1 MRTVPTAPPRV
12 LLAVN
17 VYSGYQ
23 RRIVRGVLDF
33 DARHNRRWRF
43 LFDPRPRAET
53 ADLLREFGDADGV
66 VLHGPLRSGDVRRL
80 TRAFRRRGVPVVFA
94 GHEVAGLPCACP
106 DEAAVGRMALEHLR
120 GKGFA
125 RFAFFGPAWA
135 DHAVF
140 GARYDG
146 LVRAAAAAGL
156 EGEVPRSP
164 AGATEPDRRGRAA
177 LARWVA
183 TLPTPIGLF
192 CGNIDYARRAVGALA
207 EAGVDVPTRA
217 GVLGVDPDDLFCD
230 MVHPPLSTIDHGMRR
245 VGYEA
250 ARLLDR
256 LLRGEPVPD
265 RPVVVPPAGVEQRQ
279 STDTLAVEDEDV
291 AAVLRAIDARLEEE
305 AIGARDLIEAAAVGR
320 RSLEQRFRRAV
331 GRGVQE
337 ELVRRRIERA
347 KGLLAEA
354 GPFGPMKLPE
364 VAARCGFANAAR
376 LSEAF
381 VRVAGVRPG
390 RWRQSVSG

>member
-1 MRTVPTAPPRV
+1 MPAPPRV
-12 LLAVN
+12 LLAVD
-17 VYSGYQ
+17 VFAGYQ
-23 RRIVRGVLDF
+23 RRIVRGVLDYE
-33 DARHNRRWRF
+33 ARHRRGWRF
-43 LFDPRPRAET
+43 LFDPRPA
-53 ADLLREFGDADGV
+53 ADAGERLGRYGDADAV
-66 VLHGPLRSGDVRRL
+66 VLHGPHQTREAGRL
-80 TRAFRRRGVPVVFA
+80 VGRFRRRGVPVVFA
-94 GHEVAGLPCACP
+94 GHAVEGLPCACP
-106 DEAAVGRMALEHLR
+106 DEAAVGRMAFEHLR

-125 RFAFFGPAWA
+125 RFAYFATPPGQP
-135 DHAVF
+135 VF
-140 GARYDG
+140 DARFAG
-146 LVRAAAAAGL
+146 LTAAAGGL
-156 EGEVPRSP
+156 GPVVRSP
-164 AGATEPDRRGRAA
+164 DACAADGPRGRRA
-177 LARWVA
+177 LVGWVA
-183 TLPTPIGLF
+183 SLETPVGLL
-192 CGNIDYARRAVGALA
+192 CGNIDFARRAAGACA
-207 EAGVDVPTRA
+207 EAGVDVPTRV

-256 LLRGEPVPD
+256 LLRGETVPD

-279 STDTLAVEDEDV
+279 STDTLAVEDQDV
-291 AAVLRAIDARLEEE
+291 AAVLRAIDAGLEEE
-305 AIGARDLIEAAAVGR
+305 SVGARDLIEAAAVGR
-320 RSLEQRFRRAV
+320 RSLEQRFKRAV

-347 KGLLAEA
+347 KALLAEA